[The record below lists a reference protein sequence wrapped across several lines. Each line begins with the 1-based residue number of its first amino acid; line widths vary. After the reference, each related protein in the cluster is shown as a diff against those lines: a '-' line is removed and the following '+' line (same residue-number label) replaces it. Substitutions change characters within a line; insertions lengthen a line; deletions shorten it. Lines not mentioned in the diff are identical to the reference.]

1 MRSHALILLIVLWLR
16 AWPVDAAPAAS
27 AASALLADVAVR
39 IETLAPG
46 TRGLCTG
53 WIGWSEPSRSA
64 VYTAAHC
71 YQDGATYRIALPS
84 GAFVYATGL
93 TRWEQEDLMALWI
106 PIGGLRMLR
115 TWKPLPDRAFRALH
129 VLNIPDRPLQIVE
142 TPVERVFKEI
152 RFYNHAA
159 AVAIPIYSV
168 PGTSGAPI
176 VDSADGRLLGM
187 VVGHLSERR
196 EISAVIPAQ
205 FLYEILSNRS
215 RPASRP

>member
-1 MRSHALILLIVLWLR
+1 M
-16 AWPVDAAPAAS
+16 DAAPSAS
-27 AASALLADVAVR
+27 VLLADVAVR
-39 IETLAPG
+39 IETLAPAA
-46 TRGLCTG
+46 RGLCTG

-71 YQDGATYRIALPS
+71 FQGGATYRIMLPS

-106 PIGGLRMLR
+106 PIGGLRTLR
-115 TWKPLPDRAFRALH
+115 TWKPLPDHAFRALH
-129 VLNIPDRPLQIVE
+129 VLNMPDRPLQVIE
-142 TPVERVFKEI
+142 TTVERVFSEI
-152 RFYNHAA
+152 RFYNHPA

-196 EISAVIPAQ
+196 DISAVIPAQ
-205 FLYEILSNRS
+205 FLYEILSKRSS
-215 RPASRP
+215 RP